1 MSETG
6 GISRA
11 TASYLAGT
19 VSQTASG
26 RPATVTE
33 AFAQPGGTTDAR
45 TDRADR
51 MELSETGRLLSYAS
65 DLARKLK
72 DLPDVRPEVID
83 NARRTLESG
92 ELLSDDVIR
101 QVAGKLGT
109 FVKE

>member
-1 MSETG
+1 MSATG

-19 VSQTASG
+19 VSQASNG
-26 RPATVTE
+26 RPATITE
-33 AFAQPGGTTDAR
+33 ARDLLGSITTTQADQS
-45 TDRADR
+45 DRV
-51 MELSETGRLLSYAS
+51 ELSESGRLLSYAS

-83 NARRTLESG
+83 NARRMLESG

-101 QVAGKLGT
+101 RVAARLRKLM
-109 FVKE
+109 E

>member
-1 MSETG
+1 MSATG

-11 TASYLAGT
+11 TATYLAGT

>member
-26 RPATVTE
+26 RPATITE
-33 AFAQPGGTTDAR
+33 ARDLLGSITSTQGDQS
-45 TDRADR
+45 DRV
-51 MELSETGRLLSYAS
+51 ELSETGRLLSYAS

-72 DLPDVRPEVID
+72 NLPDVRPEVID
-83 NARRTLESG
+83 NARRMLESG
-92 ELLSDDVIR
+92 ELFSDGVIR
-101 QVAGKLGT
+101 KAAGELSR
-109 FVKE
+109 FLKE